1 MSKDK
6 TAEKDEI
13 KNDVVYKKAV
23 SVIWLSKKGRDLQT
37 SNLKT
42 WEKCVGKNKGKRHD
56 RVFIY
61 SVKYSRY

>member
-23 SVIWLSKKGRDLQT
+23 SVIWLSKKGRDL
-37 SNLKT
+37 
-42 WEKCVGKNKGKRHD
+42 
-56 RVFIY
+56 
-61 SVKYSRY
+61 